1 MITRMAK
8 FNFSKVRALIGE
20 QSPILRKG
28 IRHALSSTGV
38 REITDCGA
46 FADVFGHLER
56 ERYDLVVVNSEIEAS
71 DTTFLIREVRCGNVH
86 KDPFLVALLVV
97 TRADEP
103 HIRLAMNSGADD
115 ILLVPF
121 SPDQLMQRMAIIHQR
136 RKPFVVTHDYI
147 GPDRRRGVRP
157 GESSAATFAIPNPY
171 LARSSGMPD
180 ERYAVQ
186 MQSAMVALGRA
197 RVGSLAKAAEWE
209 LRTICTMS
217 SDGRLSGEC
226 RLPDDVVSR
235 LYRVDKI
242 TEELIGRLKGQ
253 VKTDLIEAFRNRCQ
267 ALASAPKKASLDDL
281 ARLHA
286 TAKELVSDW
295 QLSHIVPE
303 YEAGKASGRVQIQ
316 RPDSPAADV
325 EAAGDEEPAN
335 NPERASDRDV
345 RYALPPELAHLLKR
359 IDYQVAKPPP
369 PQSGFSSFDQLCEA
383 AILRRIDGVMTFF
396 HRTNA
401 SVTRSLPQIFLLS
414 PAFAE
419 KFHQAASE
427 LILPKILGSRQV
439 LMLATSL
446 DLASVDTATFWDFVP
461 PLLKANILETW
472 TASWEDLKL
481 VESRKEDGTRVF
493 QVKDNTK
500 RLREILQPGLPTDYD
515 MPRISNYEIEIFKS
529 LLDPA
534 TDWRGKLA
542 ILWRSCH
549 DLYEQERDP
558 RVFQQKV
565 REGALRDNLLTTF
578 HNFPDQWGDFVIL
591 TCHRV
596 FPRIDSQF
604 LERFS
609 TNMGRS
615 EAERE
620 AHMPYLI
627 RYLRQV
633 REHPEIRR
641 KERDAEA
648 EWQVQEQ
655 ELRRFFKGLA
665 PA

>member
-1 MITRMAK
+1 MA
-8 FNFSKVRALIGE
+8 NHDFSKVRALIGE
-20 QSPILRKG
+20 QSPMLRKG
-28 IRHALSSTGV
+28 IRHALSVSGIH
-38 REITDCGA
+38 EITECGG
-46 FADVFGHLER
+46 FADVFSRLER
-56 ERYDLVVVNSEIEAS
+56 ERYDLVVVNSEIEAT

-103 HIRLAMNSGADD
+103 HIKLAMNSGADD

-121 SPDQLMQRMAIIHQR
+121 SPEQLMQRMAIIHQR

-147 GPDRRRGVRP
+147 GPDRRRGARP
-157 GESSAATFAIPNPY
+157 GESSAATFSIPNPY

-180 ERYAVQ
+180 ERYVVQ

-209 LRTICTMS
+209 LRSVCAKS
-217 SDGRLSGEC
+217 GEGRLSSEG
-226 RLPDDVVSR
+226 RVPDDLAAR

-242 TEELIGRLKGQ
+242 TEELIGRLKGR
-253 VKTDLIEAFRNRCQ
+253 VKTDFIEAFRERCQ
-267 ALASAPKKASLDDL
+267 ALARAPEKATFDELF
-281 ARLHA
+281 RLHA
-286 TAKELVSDW
+286 NAKELVSDW
-295 QLSHIVPE
+295 QLSHLVPE
-303 YEAGKASGRVQIQ
+303 YEAGKTSGRIQIQ
-316 RPDSPAADV
+316 PPPHLPAEADT
-325 EAAGDEEPAN
+325 AGEGEPRED
-335 NPERASDRDV
+335 PERAYDRDV

-359 IDYQVAKPPP
+359 IEYQVAKPPP
-369 PQSGFSSFDQLCEA
+369 PQSGFGSFDQLCGA
-383 AILRRIDGVMTFF
+383 AILRRIDGIMTFF

-401 SVTRSLPQIFLLS
+401 AVTRALPPIFLLS

-419 KFHQAASE
+419 KFHLAVTE
-427 LILPKILGSRQV
+427 LILPKILTSRQV
-439 LMLATSL
+439 LMLASSM
-446 DLASVDTATFWDFVP
+446 DLASVDTASFWNFVP

-472 TASWEDLKL
+472 TVTWDDLKL
-481 VESRKEDGTRVF
+481 VENKKEDGSRVL

-500 RLREILQPGLPTDYD
+500 RLREILQPTSPNDYD
-515 MPRISNYEIEIFKS
+515 LPRIGNRELDIFKS

-549 DLYEQERDP
+549 DLYEQEKDP

-578 HNFPDQWGDFVIL
+578 KNFPDQWGDFVIL

-609 TNMGRS
+609 TNMGLS

-620 AHMPYLI
+620 THMPYLI

-641 KERDAEA
+641 QERESEA
-648 EWQVQEQ
+648 EWQAQEQ